1 MTKPRAA
8 LKPRRTPGRAAVGT
22 GAKRAPKSAKRTT
35 KSGKHV
41 SKSGRPR
48 SEGRVVLVR
57 QDGRQ
62 VRRTTI
68 YMEVE
73 LAKRVGIHAV
83 ERGVDKT
90 QIIQEAL
97 EEYLAKRRA

>member
-1 MTKPRAA
+1 VSKPRAA
-8 LKPRRTPGRAAVGT
+8 LKPRRAPDPAAVDAFVSGQPAPKPARSRREGRA
-22 GAKRAPKSAKRTT
+22 
-35 KSGKHV
+35 
-41 SKSGRPR
+41 
-48 SEGRVVLVR
+48 VLVR
-57 QDGRQ
+57 KDGRQ

-83 ERGVDKT
+83 ERGIDQT

-97 EEYLAKRRA
+97 EEYLGKRKA

>member
-1 MTKPRAA
+1 MSKPRAS
-8 LKPRRTPGRAAVGT
+8 LKPRRAPDPAAVDAFVSGKPAPKPAPSRREGRA
-22 GAKRAPKSAKRTT
+22 
-35 KSGKHV
+35 
-41 SKSGRPR
+41 
-48 SEGRVVLVR
+48 VLVR
-57 QDGRQ
+57 KDGRQ

-83 ERGVDKT
+83 ERGIDQT

-97 EEYLAKRRA
+97 EEYLSKRKA

>member
-8 LKPRRTPGRAAVGT
+8 LKPRRAPDPAAVDAFVTGKSAPQPTRSRPEGRA
-22 GAKRAPKSAKRTT
+22 
-35 KSGKHV
+35 
-41 SKSGRPR
+41 
-48 SEGRVVLVR
+48 VLVR
-57 QDGRQ
+57 KDGRQ

-83 ERGVDKT
+83 ERGVDQT

-97 EEYLAKRRA
+97 EEYLSKRKA

>member
-8 LKPRRTPGRAAVGT
+8 LKPRRAPDPAAVDAFVSGKSAPEQTRSRREGRA
-22 GAKRAPKSAKRTT
+22 
-35 KSGKHV
+35 
-41 SKSGRPR
+41 
-48 SEGRVVLVR
+48 VLER
-57 QDGRQ
+57 KDGRL
-62 VRRTTI
+62 VRRTTV

-83 ERGVDKT
+83 ERGIDQT

-97 EEYLAKRRA
+97 IEYLDKRKA